1 MRTKS
6 ASVAIERIET
16 LLRDKGLKVTRARL
30 AIVQVLMRAGA
41 PLSIEEI
48 KRGVGDAANAVTVYR
63 VLEQLVE
70 IGLVYQ
76 TDFRSG
82 KAYFEYQEV
91 AHHHIVC
98 TQCGAREE
106 VGICLE
112 VDPALALKR
121 SKKFHSIESHAL
133 EFFGTCKECKKEQK

>member
-1 MRTKS
+1 MNSKG
-6 ASVAIERIET
+6 ASTNSEYAEN
-16 LLRDKGLKVTRARL
+16 LLRGKKLKVTRARI
-30 AIVQVLMRAGA
+30 AIVQALIHAKA

-48 KRGVGDAANAVTVYR
+48 KKEVGRSANAVTVYR

-70 IGLVYQ
+70 SGLVYQ

-106 VGICLE
+106 VGTCLE
-112 VDPALALKR
+112 IDPTLALKR

-133 EFFGTCKECKKEQK
+133 EFFGTCKECKKEKK